1 MAKTERVTVRI
12 ASAKI
17 HRLEEILTR
26 HDRPLNPQTR
36 ATMVEEVLTLA
47 GRIFDLDDSLL
58 LTTLEDLEGFRDEV
72 IENADRLI
80 VQSVKESV
88 AALYGEDIEAERS
101 IDGRYFTLR
110 RAGDTRSA
118 RLPSSR
124 AELSRPNLEQIR

>member
-1 MAKTERVTVRI
+1 
-12 ASAKI
+12 
-17 HRLEEILTR
+17 
-26 HDRPLNPQTR
+26 
-36 ATMVEEVLTLA
+36 MVEEVLTLA

-101 IDGRYFTLR
+101 IDGPVLHATPGR
-110 RAGDTRSA
+110 
-118 RLPSSR
+118 
-124 AELSRPNLEQIR
+124 